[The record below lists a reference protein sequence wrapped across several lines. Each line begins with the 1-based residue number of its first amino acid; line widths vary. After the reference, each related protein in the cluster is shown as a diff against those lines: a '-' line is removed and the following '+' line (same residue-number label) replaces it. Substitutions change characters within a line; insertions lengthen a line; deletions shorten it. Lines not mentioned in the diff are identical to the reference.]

1 MSSQEC
7 EFEDCEEATKGRY
20 CPEHQAEY
28 DDAMFDAMKD
38 DEMRLEE

>member
-7 EFEDCEEATKGRY
+7 EFEGCEEATKGRY
-20 CPEHQAEY
+20 CPEHQAEC